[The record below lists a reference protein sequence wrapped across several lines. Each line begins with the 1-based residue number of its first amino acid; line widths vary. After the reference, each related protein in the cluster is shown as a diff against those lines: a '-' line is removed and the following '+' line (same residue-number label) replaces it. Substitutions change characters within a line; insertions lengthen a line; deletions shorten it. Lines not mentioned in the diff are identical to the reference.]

1 MEPRGLKRVNRCADF
16 VTRGSLACSSFVV
29 RCEVPRSVTGARART
44 ECATS
49 HRADARC
56 CTVRWSRRPPAGRPV
71 PAPPRAS
78 RPVRGRV
85 CGPASLRARR
95 PVARSRCRH
104 RPCAPTCRPV
114 ARCPQSA
121 VRSPLPAAA
130 PTAAP
135 TAAAHCPRKR
145 QCAAERSR
153 RSVALADRP
162 RRQPADVSLSQV
174 GPPPVRPRCASGRS
188 VSCPRRLRRRLL
200 PPRPRDRACSR
211 GAPAHCRARRSGA
224 RASGR

>member
-16 VTRGSLACSSFVV
+16 VTRSSFARSSFGV

-71 PAPPRAS
+71 SAPPRAS
-78 RPVRGRV
+78 RPVSGRV
-85 CGPASLRARR
+85 RGPASPRARR

-114 ARCPQSA
+114 ARGPQ
-121 VRSPLPAAA
+121 PAARIASCA
-130 PTAAP
+130 PTCRPAARGS
-135 TAAAHCPRKR
+135 RKR

-162 RRQPADVSLSQV
+162 RRRPADVSLSQV

-188 VSCPRRLRRRLL
+188 ASCPRRLRRRLL
-200 PPRPRDRACSR
+200 RPRPRDRACSR
-211 GAPAHCRARRSGA
+211 AAPVRCRARRSGA